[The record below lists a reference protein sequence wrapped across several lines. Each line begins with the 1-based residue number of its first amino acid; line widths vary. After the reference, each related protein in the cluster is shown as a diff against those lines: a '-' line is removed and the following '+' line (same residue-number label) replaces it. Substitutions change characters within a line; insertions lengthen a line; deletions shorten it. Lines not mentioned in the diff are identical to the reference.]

1 MRMALSIR
9 HLLSAAW
16 LVASLV
22 ATAQPEVPVRSLQE
36 CIDLALARDQRSR
49 AADIDLRVAEAR
61 VDEQQANLLP
71 KVRGV
76 ADMRHYAD
84 LPYQLLPASF
94 FGGPEGV
101 YREVQFGT
109 PDNIALNVQAQ
120 LPLVDV
126 GSWEAIHVA
135 REAERMAGM
144 QRERSREDVVLEL
157 SNAYYNAQV
166 LEARR
171 TFLDSNLLNTEAML
185 RNVEL
190 LHAQLLARGSDVD
203 RLRLQRDQLRTQRE
217 RVVAQHEQVLDL
229 LRLMMGLPPD
239 VPLATEPASAPMQQI
254 PATPKA
260 TASLRIAEHGVLL
273 RQAEIRLL
281 KRSRLPSLHGY
292 GLYGN
297 TGFGPIGSE
306 GRYDLYPV
314 SYFGATLQVPLF
326 NGTVITQKVRQ
337 KELELERSTLLRD
350 AAADRE
356 GLEQRRA
363 TRDEALALRTL
374 TDAEAQL
381 ALAERIRRSTVL
393 QHIEGLATLTDLV
406 LADQAVRVPP
416 RQERPRACDRGSRA
430 AGWDGTGAALWRN
443 GGAPARRP
451 RDGRGVPG
459 RACCACPCA
468 KANRCARATSSHSS
482 MANCC
487 ACSRSPHR
495 CRWRHWR
502 RTRPATGCSPP
513 PMPCRASNWNG
524 PNRHSRP
531 PASNWPTSP
540 NNWAAPP
547 SARHSMAR

>member
-1 MRMALSIR
+1 MRAAFSIR
-9 HLLSAAW
+9 FLLSAAW

-22 ATAQPEVPVRSLQE
+22 ATAQPEVPERSLQE
-36 CIDLALARDQRSR
+36 CIDLALAHDQRSR
-49 AADIDLRVAEAR
+49 SADIDLRMAEAR

-101 YREVQFGT
+101 YREIQFGT
-109 PDNIALNVQAQ
+109 PNNITLNVQAQ

-126 GSWEAIHVA
+126 GSWEGIHVA

-144 QRERSREDVVLEL
+144 QHERSREEVVLEL

-166 LEARR
+166 LQARR
-171 TFLDSNLLNTEAML
+171 TFLDSNLLSTEAML

-190 LHAQLLARGSDVD
+190 LHAQLLARGTDVD

-239 VPLATEPASAPMQQI
+239 APLATEPASAPVQQTQ
-254 PATPKA
+254 ATPKA
-260 TASLRIAEHGVLL
+260 TAGLRIAEQGVLL

-306 GRYDLYPV
+306 SRYDLYPV

-337 KELELERSTLLRD
+337 KELELERAGLMRD
-350 AAADRE
+350 AVADRE
-356 GLEQRRA
+356 GLEQRRV

-381 ALAERIRRSTVL
+381 ALAERIRRSTLL
-393 QHIEGLATLTDLV
+393 QHTEGLATLTDLV
-406 LADQAVRVPP
+406 LADQVVREGQQLYIDALVQL
-416 RQERPRACDRGSRA
+416 RKAQLELARLNGTLLNERP
-430 AGWDGTGAALWRN
+430 
-443 GGAPARRP
+443 
-451 RDGRGVPG
+451 
-459 RACCACPCA
+459 
-468 KANRCARATSSHSS
+468 
-482 MANCC
+482 
-487 ACSRSPHR
+487 
-495 CRWRHWR
+495 
-502 RTRPATGCSPP
+502 
-513 PMPCRASNWNG
+513 
-524 PNRHSRP
+524 
-531 PASNWPTSP
+531 
-540 NNWAAPP
+540 
-547 SARHSMAR
+547 

>member
-1 MRMALSIR
+1 MRAARSIR
-9 HLLSAAW
+9 HLLHVV
-16 LVASLV
+16 LVASPLLSTGQ
-22 ATAQPEVPVRSLQE
+22 TAASVRSLEE
-36 CIDLALARDQRSR
+36 CIELALANDKRVL
-49 AADIDLRVAEAR
+49 AADIDLRMAEAR

-101 YREVQFGT
+101 YREIQFGT

-126 GSWEAIHVA
+126 GSWEGINVA

-144 QRERSREDVVLEL
+144 QRERSREDVVLDL

-166 LEARR
+166 LQARR
-171 TFLDSNLLNTEAML
+171 TFLDSNLLSTEAML

-190 LHAQLLARGSDVD
+190 LHAQLLARGTDVD

-217 RVVAQHEQVLDL
+217 RVVAQHDQVLDL

-239 VPLATEPASAPMQQI
+239 APLATEPASAPVQQTQ
-254 PATPKA
+254 ATPKA
-260 TASLRIAEHGVLL
+260 TAGLRIAEQGVLL
-273 RQAEIRLL
+273 HQAEIRLL

-337 KELELERSTLLRD
+337 KELELERAGLLRD
-350 AAADRE
+350 AVADRE

-374 TDAEAQL
+374 SDAEAQMV
-381 ALAERIRRSTVL
+381 LAERIRRSTL
-393 QHIEGLATLTDLV
+393 LLHTEGLATLTDLV
-406 LADQAVRVPP
+406 LADQAVREGQQLYIDALVQL
-416 RQERPRACDRGSRA
+416 RKAQLELASLNGMLLNERP
-430 AGWDGTGAALWRN
+430 
-443 GGAPARRP
+443 
-451 RDGRGVPG
+451 
-459 RACCACPCA
+459 
-468 KANRCARATSSHSS
+468 
-482 MANCC
+482 
-487 ACSRSPHR
+487 
-495 CRWRHWR
+495 
-502 RTRPATGCSPP
+502 
-513 PMPCRASNWNG
+513 
-524 PNRHSRP
+524 
-531 PASNWPTSP
+531 
-540 NNWAAPP
+540 
-547 SARHSMAR
+547 

>member
-1 MRMALSIR
+1 MALSIR
-9 HLLSAAW
+9 HLLNAAW

-36 CIDLALARDQRSR
+36 CIDLALAHDQRSR
-49 AADIDLRVAEAR
+49 SADIDLRMAEAR

-101 YREVQFGT
+101 YREIQFGT
-109 PDNIALNVQAQ
+109 PDNITLNMQAQ

-126 GSWEAIHVA
+126 GSWEGIHVA

-144 QRERSREDVVLEL
+144 QRERSREEVVLEL

-166 LEARR
+166 LQARR

-190 LHAQLLARGSDVD
+190 LHAQLLARGTDVD

-239 VPLATEPASAPMQQI
+239 APLATEPASAPVQQTE
-254 PATPKA
+254 AAAKT
-260 TASLRIAEHGVLL
+260 TAALRVAEQGVLL

-306 GRYDLYPV
+306 SRYDLYPV

-337 KELELERSTLLRD
+337 KELELERAGLLRD
-350 AAADRE
+350 VVADRE

-381 ALAERIRRSTVL
+381 ALAERIRRSTLL
-393 QHIEGLATLTDLV
+393 QHTEGLATLTDLV
-406 LADQAVRVPP
+406 LADQAVREGQQLYIDALVQL
-416 RQERPRACDRGSRA
+416 RKAQLELARLNGKLLNERP
-430 AGWDGTGAALWRN
+430 
-443 GGAPARRP
+443 
-451 RDGRGVPG
+451 
-459 RACCACPCA
+459 
-468 KANRCARATSSHSS
+468 
-482 MANCC
+482 
-487 ACSRSPHR
+487 
-495 CRWRHWR
+495 
-502 RTRPATGCSPP
+502 
-513 PMPCRASNWNG
+513 
-524 PNRHSRP
+524 
-531 PASNWPTSP
+531 
-540 NNWAAPP
+540 
-547 SARHSMAR
+547 

>member
-1 MRMALSIR
+1 MALSIR
-9 HLLSAAW
+9 HLLNAAW

-36 CIDLALARDQRSR
+36 CIDLALAHDQRSR
-49 AADIDLRVAEAR
+49 SADIDLRMAEAR

-101 YREVQFGT
+101 YREIQFGT
-109 PDNIALNVQAQ
+109 PDNITLNMQAQ

-126 GSWEAIHVA
+126 GSWEGIHVA

-144 QRERSREDVVLEL
+144 QRERSREEVVLEL

-166 LEARR
+166 LQARR

-190 LHAQLLARGSDVD
+190 LHAQLLARGTDVD

-239 VPLATEPASAPMQQI
+239 APLATEPASAPVQQTE
-254 PATPKA
+254 AAAKT
-260 TASLRIAEHGVLL
+260 TAALRVAEQGVLL

-306 GRYDLYPV
+306 SRYDLYPV

-326 NGTVITQKVRQ
+326 NGTVITRKVRQ
-337 KELELERSTLLRD
+337 KELELERAGLLRD
-350 AAADRE
+350 VVADRE

-381 ALAERIRRSTVL
+381 ALAERIRRSTLL
-393 QHIEGLATLTDLV
+393 QHTEGLATLTDLV
-406 LADQAVRVPP
+406 LADQAVREGQQLYIDALVQL
-416 RQERPRACDRGSRA
+416 RKAQLELARLNGKLLNERP
-430 AGWDGTGAALWRN
+430 
-443 GGAPARRP
+443 
-451 RDGRGVPG
+451 
-459 RACCACPCA
+459 
-468 KANRCARATSSHSS
+468 
-482 MANCC
+482 
-487 ACSRSPHR
+487 
-495 CRWRHWR
+495 
-502 RTRPATGCSPP
+502 
-513 PMPCRASNWNG
+513 
-524 PNRHSRP
+524 
-531 PASNWPTSP
+531 
-540 NNWAAPP
+540 
-547 SARHSMAR
+547 

>member
-1 MRMALSIR
+1 MALSIR
-9 HLLSAAW
+9 HLLNAAW

-36 CIDLALARDQRSR
+36 CIDLALAHDQRSR
-49 AADIDLRVAEAR
+49 SADIDLRMAEAR

-101 YREVQFGT
+101 YREIQFGT
-109 PDNIALNVQAQ
+109 PDNITLNMQAQ

-126 GSWEAIHVA
+126 GSWEGIHVA

-144 QRERSREDVVLEL
+144 QRERSREEVVLEL

-166 LEARR
+166 LQARR

-190 LHAQLLARGSDVD
+190 LHAQLLARGTDVD

-239 VPLATEPASAPMQQI
+239 APLATEPASAPVQQTE
-254 PATPKA
+254 AAAKT
-260 TASLRIAEHGVLL
+260 TAALRVAEQGVLL

-306 GRYDLYPV
+306 SRYDLYPV

-337 KELELERSTLLRD
+337 KELELERAGLLRD
-350 AAADRE
+350 VVADRE

-381 ALAERIRRSTVL
+381 ALAERIRRSTLL
-393 QHIEGLATLTDLV
+393 QHTEGLATLTDLV
-406 LADQAVRVPP
+406 LADQAVREGQQLYIDALVQL
-416 RQERPRACDRGSRA
+416 RKAQLELARLNGTLLNERP
-430 AGWDGTGAALWRN
+430 
-443 GGAPARRP
+443 
-451 RDGRGVPG
+451 
-459 RACCACPCA
+459 
-468 KANRCARATSSHSS
+468 
-482 MANCC
+482 
-487 ACSRSPHR
+487 
-495 CRWRHWR
+495 
-502 RTRPATGCSPP
+502 
-513 PMPCRASNWNG
+513 
-524 PNRHSRP
+524 
-531 PASNWPTSP
+531 
-540 NNWAAPP
+540 
-547 SARHSMAR
+547 

>member
-1 MRMALSIR
+1 MRAAFSIR
-9 HLLSAAW
+9 FLLSAAW

-22 ATAQPEVPVRSLQE
+22 ATAQPEVPERSLQE
-36 CIDLALARDQRSR
+36 CIDLALAHDQRSR
-49 AADIDLRVAEAR
+49 SADIDLRMAEAR

-101 YREVQFGT
+101 YREIQFGT
-109 PDNIALNVQAQ
+109 PNNITLNVQAQ

-126 GSWEAIHVA
+126 GSWEGIHVA

-144 QRERSREDVVLEL
+144 QHERSREEVVLEL

-166 LEARR
+166 LQARR
-171 TFLDSNLLNTEAML
+171 TFLDSNLLSTEAML

-190 LHAQLLARGSDVD
+190 LHAQLLARGTDVD

-239 VPLATEPASAPMQQI
+239 APLATEPASAPVQQTQ
-254 PATPKA
+254 ATPKA
-260 TASLRIAEHGVLL
+260 TAGLRIAEQGVLL

-306 GRYDLYPV
+306 SRYDLYPV

-337 KELELERSTLLRD
+337 KELELERAGLMRD
-350 AAADRE
+350 AVADRE
-356 GLEQRRA
+356 GLEQRRV

-381 ALAERIRRSTVL
+381 ALAERIRRSTLL
-393 QHIEGLATLTDLV
+393 QHTEGLATLTDLV
-406 LADQAVRVPP
+406 LADQAVREGQQLYIDALVQL
-416 RQERPRACDRGSRA
+416 RKAQLELARLNGTLLNERP
-430 AGWDGTGAALWRN
+430 
-443 GGAPARRP
+443 
-451 RDGRGVPG
+451 
-459 RACCACPCA
+459 
-468 KANRCARATSSHSS
+468 
-482 MANCC
+482 
-487 ACSRSPHR
+487 
-495 CRWRHWR
+495 
-502 RTRPATGCSPP
+502 
-513 PMPCRASNWNG
+513 
-524 PNRHSRP
+524 
-531 PASNWPTSP
+531 
-540 NNWAAPP
+540 
-547 SARHSMAR
+547 

>member
-1 MRMALSIR
+1 MALSIR
-9 HLLSAAW
+9 HLLNAAW

-36 CIDLALARDQRSR
+36 CIDLALAHDQRSR
-49 AADIDLRVAEAR
+49 SADIDLRMAEAR

-101 YREVQFGT
+101 YREIQFGT
-109 PDNIALNVQAQ
+109 PDNITLNVQAQ

-126 GSWEAIHVA
+126 GSWEGIHVA

-144 QRERSREDVVLEL
+144 QRERSREEVVLEL

-166 LEARR
+166 LQARR

-190 LHAQLLARGSDVD
+190 LHAQLLARGTDVD

-217 RVVAQHEQVLDL
+217 RLVAQHEQVLDL

-239 VPLATEPASAPMQQI
+239 APLATEPASAPVQQTE
-254 PATPKA
+254 AAAKT
-260 TASLRIAEHGVLL
+260 TAALRVAEQGVLL

-306 GRYDLYPV
+306 SRYDLYPV

-337 KELELERSTLLRD
+337 KELELERAGLLRD
-350 AAADRE
+350 VVADRE

-381 ALAERIRRSTVL
+381 ALAERIRRSTLL
-393 QHIEGLATLTDLV
+393 QHTEGLATLTDLV
-406 LADQAVRVPP
+406 LADQAVREGQQLYIDALVQL
-416 RQERPRACDRGSRA
+416 RKAQLELARLNGTLLNERP
-430 AGWDGTGAALWRN
+430 
-443 GGAPARRP
+443 
-451 RDGRGVPG
+451 
-459 RACCACPCA
+459 
-468 KANRCARATSSHSS
+468 
-482 MANCC
+482 
-487 ACSRSPHR
+487 
-495 CRWRHWR
+495 
-502 RTRPATGCSPP
+502 
-513 PMPCRASNWNG
+513 
-524 PNRHSRP
+524 
-531 PASNWPTSP
+531 
-540 NNWAAPP
+540 
-547 SARHSMAR
+547 